1 MRKLTAMIFA
11 STLALG
17 VGAANA
23 ADTAAAPVANG
34 AGNGNGMGMMHH
46 QDMNHQ
52 NGTMQKK
59 GNRHAGGMGM
69 LAGIQLTPEQRQQI
83 RDIRQQFHKA
93 HPMPQMMDNFKQ
105 MQQLIT
111 SETFDEAA
119 ARAHI
124 EANNKARNDVAVERM
139 KMEHQ
144 IYSLLTPAQK
154 QQVNQNLEKRVQVMM
169 ERQGKMGQSQQ

>member
-1 MRKLTAMIFA
+1 MRKLTAMILA

-23 ADTAAAPVANG
+23 AETTTAPVANG
-34 AGNGNGMGMMHH
+34 NGNGNGMGMMHH
-46 QDMNHQ
+46 PDMNHQ
-52 NGTMQKK
+52 NGMMQKK
-59 GNRHAGGMGM
+59 GNRHGGMGM

-111 SETFDEAA
+111 SDKFDEAA

-124 EANNKARNDVAVERM
+124 EANNKVRNDVAVERM

-154 QQVNQNLEKRVQVMM
+154 QQVNQNFEKRVQVMM
-169 ERQGKMGQSQQ
+169 ERQGKLNQSQQ

>member
-1 MRKLTAMIFA
+1 MRKLTAMILA

-23 ADTAAAPVANG
+23 AETTAAPVANG
-34 AGNGNGMGMMHH
+34 NGNGNGMGMMHH
-46 QDMNHQ
+46 PDMNHQ
-52 NGTMQKK
+52 NGMMQKK
-59 GNRHAGGMGM
+59 GNRHGGMGM

-111 SETFDEAA
+111 SDKFDEAA

-124 EANNKARNDVAVERM
+124 EANNKVRNDVAVERM

-154 QQVNQNLEKRVQVMM
+154 QQVNQNFEKRVQVMM
-169 ERQGKMGQSQQ
+169 ERQGKLNQSQQ